1 MMSKTTVLAL
11 ALLFAASIAAFASVQ
26 EIDLSGTWK
35 GTTYIADRQMNDIM
49 TLVLQKDD
57 GSYEGTVTD
66 EAGMADEAEISNV
79 SFSGGVL
86 EFDFTIFDGENYANV
101 HVTLKM
107 EGNNLAG
114 SWVTDSGA
122 TGDIVLTKQT
132 AG

>member
-1 MMSKTTVLAL
+1 MSKTTRLTL
-11 ALLFAASIAAFASVQ
+11 ALLFAASIAAPASAQ

-35 GTTYIADRQMNDIM
+35 GTTYIADRQMNDAM

-57 GSYEGTVTD
+57 GAYEGTVTD

-79 SFSGGVL
+79 SFSEGVL
-86 EFDFTIFDGENYANV
+86 KFDFTIFDGETYVNV

-122 TGDIVLTKQT
+122 RGDIILTKQAT
-132 AG
+132 S